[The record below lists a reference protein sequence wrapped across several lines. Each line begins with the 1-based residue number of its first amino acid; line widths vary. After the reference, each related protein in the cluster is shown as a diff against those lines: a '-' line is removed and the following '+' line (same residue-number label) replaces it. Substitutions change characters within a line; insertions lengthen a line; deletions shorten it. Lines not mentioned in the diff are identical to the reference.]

1 MKAAARELSLAS
13 NMAPLV
19 LWTIRRSSAGLA
31 SPNWTAKVLTDR
43 PTDRAGSG
51 TAASEARKS
60 STEMPWLFSPSVIST
75 IEVKESLSASA
86 SASARW

>member
-31 SPNWTAKVLTDR
+31 SPNWTAKVL
-43 PTDRAGSG
+43 TDRAGSG